1 MNDYRRKLLVLA
13 SAGLFTPRV
22 FSMQQAAKVHR
33 VGYLSISPQALWTEQ
48 FFETFKK
55 RLHELGY
62 VEGQNVIINPRWAEN
77 NFGSLPGLAAELV
90 ALKPDVIVA
99 ATAPGANAVKQATTT
114 IPIVMVAVADP
125 VGSKLVSSLAKPGG
139 NITGGSTMAL
149 DTVGKTI
156 ELLRTVAP
164 KANRIAVLMT
174 DSPTHPRYLEAFQ
187 TVARKFD
194 VKLVPTMAKSPGDI
208 EKAFASM
215 VRENAKA
222 VIILGDPLFTFQRE
236 NVVAFAAK
244 AKLPTIYGIKEFVEV
259 GGLMSFGQ
267 SVTGMFRLAADYV
280 DKILKGAK
288 PADLPV
294 QQPTEFELVIN
305 LKTAKALGI
314 TIPQEILLRA
324 DKVIE

>member
-1 MNDYRRKLLVLA
+1 MNNYRRKLLAFA
-13 SAGLFTPRV
+13 SAGLFAPRV
-22 FSMQQAAKVHR
+22 FSAQQSAKVYR
-33 VGYLSISPQALWTEQ
+33 VGYLSIRPGALWTEQ

-55 RLHELGY
+55 RLNELGY
-62 VEGQNVIINPRWAEN
+62 VEGQNVIINPRSAEN
-77 NFGSLPGLAAELV
+77 NFGSLPALAAELV

-99 ATAPGANAVKQATTT
+99 ATASCANAVKQATAT

-139 NITGGSTMAL
+139 NITGGSIMAL

-156 ELLRTVAP
+156 ELLHTVAP
-164 KANRIAVLMT
+164 KARRIAVLMT
-174 DSPTHPRYLEAFQ
+174 DSPTHPRWLEAFQ
-187 TVARKFD
+187 AVAKNLGLT
-194 VKLVPTMAKSPGDI
+194 LVPTMAKSPGEI

-222 VIILGDPLFTFQRE
+222 VIVLGDPLFTFQRE
-236 NVVAFAAK
+236 NVAAFAAK
-244 AKLPTIYGIKEFVEV
+244 ARLPTIYGIKEFVEV
-259 GGLMSFGQ
+259 GGLMSYGQ

-294 QQPTEFELVIN
+294 QQPTEFELAIN
-305 LKTAKALGI
+305 LKVAKALGI